1 MTHRET
7 PSKTNTS
14 VLFIIQAQKEF
25 IFNSDKKFTNS
36 DLKLK
41 YYNTVP
47 AHNSSVSRQT
57 TVHLLKHF
65 AVNTKIKAR
74 QCFDIA
80 HIIMKTEIVI
90 K

>member
-7 PSKTNTS
+7 PSKTNIS
-14 VLFIIQAQKEF
+14 VFFIIQAQKEF
-25 IFNSDKKFTNS
+25 ILNNDKKSTNS

-47 AHNSSVSRQT
+47 AHNSSVSKQT
-57 TVHLLKHF
+57 TTHLLKHF
-65 AVNTKIKAR
+65 AINTKIKAR

-80 HIIMKTEIVI
+80 DIIIKTEIVI